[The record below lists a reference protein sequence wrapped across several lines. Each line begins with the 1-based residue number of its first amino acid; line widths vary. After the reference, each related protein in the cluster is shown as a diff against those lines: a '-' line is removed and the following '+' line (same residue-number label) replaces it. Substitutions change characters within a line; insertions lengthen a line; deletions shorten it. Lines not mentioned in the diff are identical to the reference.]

1 MKNNPLVKAIM
12 ALLHLA
18 DSVLTSDASARNVR
32 DRANA
37 QLSARND
44 RGGRPLKR

>member
-1 MKNNPLVKAIM
+1 MRNNPLVKAIM

-18 DSVLTSDASARNVR
+18 DSVISSDAAANDVR

-37 QLSARND
+37 QLGSRSD
-44 RGGRPLKR
+44 PGGRPLKR

>member
-18 DSVLTSDASARNVR
+18 DSVLTSDASASNVR
-32 DRANA
+32 DRASA
-37 QLSARND
+37 QRGVHND
-44 RGGRPLKR
+44 PGNRPLKR